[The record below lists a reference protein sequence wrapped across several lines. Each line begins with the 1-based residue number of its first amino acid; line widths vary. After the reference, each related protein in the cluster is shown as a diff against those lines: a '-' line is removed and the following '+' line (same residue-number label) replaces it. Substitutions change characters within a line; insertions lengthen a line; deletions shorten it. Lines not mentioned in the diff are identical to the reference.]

1 MNWQEREGW
10 FLEGVGAC
18 VCVCAKGSGL
28 SVGLCKQTR
37 TGRGALAN
45 DDQLPRSESTG
56 GEMREESTGAMRMG
70 LWLMRRGQSGGLLE
84 ARRVFSQT
92 CSWEGREGFRRL
104 AAGLGW
110 QAQRRSN
117 RPLETRGLQWSQ
129 APQATIRE
137 AWRPMESL
145 QRLHRLTWTDM
156 PNTVLN
162 YLVFNIVGSTTG
174 LMQVVVPPCQPSKGL
189 FPKYMYFYHFCS
201 THHQRRLGYLSS
213 ACSSLNSD

>member
-84 ARRVFSQT
+84 ARRVFSPKRAAGR
-92 CSWEGREGFRRL
+92 EGREGFRRL

-110 QAQRRSN
+110 QAQSRSN
-117 RPLETRGLQWSQ
+117 RPLETGGLQRSQ
-129 APQATIRE
+129 ATKGHQEPTIRQKLG
-137 AWRPMESL
+137 APWSL
-145 QRLHRLTWTDM
+145 
-156 PNTVLN
+156 
-162 YLVFNIVGSTTG
+162 F
-174 LMQVVVPPCQPSKGL
+174 
-189 FPKYMYFYHFCS
+189 
-201 THHQRRLGYLSS
+201 S
-213 ACSSLNSD
+213 ASIA